1 MFTETALQRTIIV
14 LLRVSMGWVFLF
26 AAIRQI
32 PNPDFT
38 AAGFMSGATTFPG
51 FFQLMAT
58 PPFLTMI
65 DFVIPW
71 AHLLIGLGL
80 IFGIGVRL
88 AAIGGATLMFLY
100 YLPRLDFPM
109 VGPQNFIVE
118 YHLVYTFVIIYL
130 AAVKAGRVFGLE
142 GWLERVPSVEAYLA
156 AHPRVKVAIS

>member
-1 MFTETALQRTIIV
+1 MFTETALQRTMIV

-32 PNPDFT
+32 PNPDFS
-38 AAGFMSGATTFPG
+38 AAGFMSGATTFPW
-51 FFQLMAT
+51 FFQLMSTA
-58 PPFLTMI
+58 PFLTVI

-80 IFGIGVRL
+80 ILGFGVRL

-118 YHLVYTFVIIYL
+118 YHLVYALVIVYL

-142 GWLERVPSVEAYLA
+142 GWLEQRPSVKAYLDE
-156 AHPRVKVAIS
+156 HPTLKTAIG